1 MLATQTGLLNSTSII
16 MARQFS
22 TIQKASF
29 GFAVLFLGVY
39 SLDYVPGI
47 MDKNG
52 LMFGLFHMS
61 RLIDLGHLGAGSLA
75 LIGALISAKASRFY
89 FWLLGIWYTI
99 DVFTYFFG
107 HLGLLPLVRN
117 ILVNTPHIL
126 IFIAAYWIALN
137 VDKPKA
143 GAVAA

>member
-1 MLATQTGLLNSTSII
+1 

-22 TIQKASF
+22 TIQKVAF
-29 GFAVLFLGVY
+29 GFALLFLGVY

-47 MDKNG
+47 MDQNG

-61 RLIDLGHLGAGSLA
+61 RLIDLGHLGAGTLA
-75 LIGALISAKASRFY
+75 LIAALISARASRFY
-89 FWLLGIWYTI
+89 FWLLGVWYTI
-99 DVFTYFFG
+99 DVVTYFFS
-107 HLGLLPLVRN
+107 HLHTLPLVKN
-117 ILVNTPHIL
+117 SLVNTPHIL

-143 GAVAA
+143 AA